1 MNIFLFICTPL
12 YIIDEIEERDKVET
26 LAKNNIKMWKLEKE
40 QVVDLFVAVTK
51 KKQFYVFSEENVNRG
66 SLFISADVEKFIIRF
81 SSLGFLPFCTIGFD
95 ERSSFIYIFIYRAQR
110 YKRLVYPPFSIFEGL
125 QFSRVLEKE
134 ISFEIVKGFD
144 FRVRMFVSSFFLISR
159 AKRAGRERLDVVLT
173 GETWK
178 ERKKRRKKR
187 SLISK
192 ARVWL
197 AQREIQNSFSEYR
210 ACSLTRLPGRFSNCS
225 AV

>member
-1 MNIFLFICTPL
+1 MKARKGRSLRFIRGRDEEETILRVFRGKRKSRLAFHFGRRWKIYHTIQQSRIFT
-12 YIIDEIEERDKVET
+12 
-26 LAKNNIKMWKLEKE
+26 
-40 QVVDLFVAVTK
+40 
-51 KKQFYVFSEENVNRG
+51 
-66 SLFISADVEKFIIRF
+66 
-81 SSLGFLPFCTIGFD
+81 FCTIGFD
-95 ERSSFIYIFIYRAQR
+95 KRSSFIYRAQS
-110 YKRLVYPPFSIFEGL
+110 YKRLVYLDLRVLLFRFFKGCNFPAFYKKKLRTKLSRASIFAYE
-125 QFSRVLEKE
+125 R
-134 ISFEIVKGFD
+134 SFLPI
-144 FRVRMFVSSFFLISR
+144 FLSLVQNVQ
-159 AKRAGRERLDVVLT
+159 AERLGVVLT

-197 AQREIQNSFSEYR
+197 AQREILNSFSEYR